1 MPHPELIPFTRS
13 IAADIVNNEFDA
25 VRQIRQT
32 YAVIAHDD
40 DGWETEARDSRAW
53 RRSMSSPDTIAARRA
68 AIRGRGRRR
77 SEARSGTDVQLLQ

>member
-1 MPHPELIPFTRS
+1 MPFTRA
-13 IAADIVNNEFDA
+13 IATDIVGNEADA

-53 RRSMSSPDTIAARRA
+53 RRSMSSAETIAARRE
-68 AIRGRGRRR
+68 AIQERGR
-77 SEARSGTDVQLLQ
+77 TQ